1 MTKVTRTAMSSN
13 QIRLPRPSSAAVR
26 ALPYAG
32 VALLTA
38 LALAACGPASA
49 SGDSGAPAAGSTPAP
64 TGTAGAGGAAGQRQ
78 PGVNGLVAAVNG
90 STMQVQT
97 RTDQTAV
104 TWSDATT
111 FTTVAA
117 AALTDVTVGS
127 CVTVLEPAASGTA
140 TGSAGSAPA
149 TQVTAASVEVRP
161 ATNGECAAGFGG
173 AGGGAPGGPGAGA
186 TPPAGA
192 PTGAPTGTATNGTG
206 GRGGADF
213 GRRAVAGLVT
223 AVSGDTITVQETTR
237 ARGNGTTSST
247 ATASPTTTTVAV
259 TTTSSTTYTAQKA
272 GAATDV
278 AVGVCASALGKA
290 DDTGAVTATSITLR
304 PATNG
309 ACTTGFGGGPGGGR
323 GGATGT
329 ATTTGGAN
337 G

>member
-1 MTKVTRTAMSSN
+1 MRMTVFS
-13 QIRLPRPSSAAVR
+13 LPRPSRSVVR
-26 ALPYAG
+26 VVPYAG
-32 VALLTA
+32 VVVATV
-38 LALAACGPASA
+38 LALAACGPATA
-49 SGDSGAPAAGSTPAP
+49 SDGGGAPAGGSTAAP
-64 TGTAGAGGAAGQRQ
+64 TGGTGAGGAGGQRQ
-78 PGVNGLVAAVNG
+78 PGVNGLIAAVNG

-104 TWSDATT
+104 SWNDATT
-111 FTTVAA
+111 FTTVTS
-117 AALTDVTVGS
+117 AALSDVTVGT

-140 TGSAGSAPA
+140 TGSATSGPA

-161 ATNGECAAGFGG
+161 ATNGECAGGFGG
-173 AGGGAPGGPGAGA
+173 AGGPGGTVGAPGAGG
-186 TPPAGA
+186 TRPAGA

-213 GRRAVAGLVT
+213 ARRAVAGLVT
-223 AVSGDTITVQETTR
+223 AVSGDTITVQETMR
-237 ARGNGTTSST
+237 ARGDGTASST
-247 ATASPTTTTVAV
+247 ATVSPTTATVTV

-272 GAATDV
+272 GAAADV
-278 AVGVCASALGKA
+278 AVGSCASALGKA

-309 ACTTGFGGGPGGGR
+309 SCTTGFGGAGAR

>member
-1 MTKVTRTAMSSN
+1 MSIN
-13 QIRLPRPSSAAVR
+13 QIRVPRATTAAR

-32 VALLTA
+32 LAVLTA

-64 TGTAGAGGAAGQRQ
+64 TGTAGAGGAGGQRQ
-78 PGVNGLVAAVNG
+78 PGVNGLIAAVNG

-104 TWSDATT
+104 SWTDATT
-111 FTTVAA
+111 FTTVAMG
-117 AALTDVTVGS
+117 ALTDVTVGS
-127 CVTVLEPAASGTA
+127 CVTVLEPATSGTA
-140 TGSAGSAPA
+140 TGSAASAPA

-173 AGGGAPGGPGAGA
+173 GAPGAGG

-223 AVSGDTITVQETTR
+223 AVSGDSITVRETAR
-237 ARGNGTTSST
+237 ARGNGTASST
-247 ATASPTTTTVAV
+247 ATASPTTTSVTV
-259 TTTSSTTYTAQKA
+259 TTTSSTTYTAQKT

-278 AVGVCASALGKA
+278 AVGECASALGKA
-290 DDTGAVTATSITLR
+290 DDTGAVAATAITLR

-309 ACTTGFGGGPGGGR
+309 SCTTGFGGPGGGR
-323 GGATGT
+323 GGSTGT

>member
-1 MTKVTRTAMSSN
+1 MSIN
-13 QIRLPRPSSAAVR
+13 HIRVPRATSATR

-32 VALLTA
+32 LAVLTA

-49 SGDSGAPAAGSTPAP
+49 SGDSGAPVAGSTPAP
-64 TGTAGAGGAAGQRQ
+64 TGTAGAGGAGGQRQ
-78 PGVNGLVAAVNG
+78 PGVNGLIAAVNG

-104 TWSDATT
+104 SWTDATR
-111 FTTVAA
+111 FTTVAT

-127 CVTVLEPAASGTA
+127 CVTVLEPATSGTA
-140 TGSAGSAPA
+140 TGSAASAPA

-173 AGGGAPGGPGAGA
+173 GAPGAGGA
-186 TPPAGA
+186 PPAGA

-223 AVSGDTITVQETTR
+223 AVSGDTITVQETAR
-237 ARGNGTTSST
+237 ARGNGTASST
-247 ATASPTTTTVAV
+247 ATASPTTTSVTV
-259 TTTSSTTYTAQKA
+259 TTTSSTTYMAQKT

-278 AVGVCASALGKA
+278 AVGECASALGKA
-290 DDTGAVTATSITLR
+290 DDTGSVAATAITLR

-309 ACTTGFGGGPGGGR
+309 SCTTGFGGPGGAR
-323 GGATGT
+323 GGSTGT

>member
-1 MTKVTRTAMSSN
+1 MHMTLLS
-13 QIRLPRPSSAAVR
+13 LPRPSRTVLRAV
-26 ALPYAG
+26 PYAG
-32 VALLTA
+32 VAAATV
-38 LALAACGPASA
+38 LALAACGPATA
-49 SGDSGAPAAGSTPAP
+49 SGGGGAPAGGSTAAP
-64 TGTAGAGGAAGQRQ
+64 TGAAGAGGGQRQ
-78 PGVNGLVAAVNG
+78 PGVNGLIAAVSG

-104 TWSDATT
+104 SWNDTTT
-111 FTTVAA
+111 FTTVES
-117 AALTDVTVGS
+117 AALSDVIVGT

-140 TGSAGSAPA
+140 TGSATSGPA

-161 ATNGECAAGFGG
+161 ATNGECAGGFGG
-173 AGGGAPGGPGAGA
+173 AGGPGGTAGAPGAGA
-186 TPPAGA
+186 TAPAGA

-206 GRGGADF
+206 GRGGGDF
-213 GRRAVAGLVT
+213 GRRAVTGLVT
-223 AVSGDTITVQETTR
+223 AVSGDTITVQETMR
-237 ARGNGTTSST
+237 VRGDGTASST
-247 ATASPTTTTVAV
+247 ATASPTTATVTV

-290 DDTGAVTATSITLR
+290 DDTGAVTATSIMLR
-304 PATNG
+304 PTTNG
-309 ACTTGFGGGPGGGR
+309 SCTTGFGGAGGR

>member
-1 MTKVTRTAMSSN
+1 MKKVTRTAMSSN
-13 QIRLPRPSSAAVR
+13 QIRLPRPSCAAVR

-49 SGDSGAPAAGSTPAP
+49 SGGSGAPAAGSTPAP

-127 CVTVLEPAASGTA
+127 CVTVLEPATTGTA
-140 TGSAGSAPA
+140 TAGSAPA

-161 ATNGECAAGFGG
+161 ATNGDCGAGFGG
-173 AGGGAPGGPGAGA
+173 AGGGAPGAPGAGA
-186 TPPAGA
+186 TRPA
-192 PTGAPTGTATNGTG
+192 GAPTGTATNGTG

-223 AVSGDTITVQETTR
+223 AVSGDTITVQATTR
-237 ARGNGTTSST
+237 ARGNGTASST
-247 ATASPTTTTVAV
+247 ATSSPTTTTVAV

-290 DDTGAVTATSITLR
+290 DDTGAVAATSIMLR

>member
-1 MTKVTRTAMSSN
+1 
-13 QIRLPRPSSAAVR
+13 
-26 ALPYAG
+26 
-32 VALLTA
+32 
-38 LALAACGPASA
+38 
-49 SGDSGAPAAGSTPAP
+49 
-64 TGTAGAGGAAGQRQ
+64 
-78 PGVNGLVAAVNG
+78 VNGLIAAVNG

-104 TWSDATT
+104 SWNDSTT
-111 FTTVAA
+111 FTTVAS
-117 AALTDVTVGS
+117 AALSDVTVGT
-127 CVTVLEPAASGTA
+127 CVTVLGPAATGTA
-140 TGSAGSAPA
+140 TGSATSGPA

-161 ATNGECAAGFGG
+161 ATNGECAGGFGG
-173 AGGGAPGGPGAGA
+173 AGGPGGTAGAAGAGT
-186 TPPAGA
+186 TPRGGV

-213 GRRAVAGLVT
+213 GRRAVGGLVT
-223 AVSGDTITVQETTR
+223 AVTGDTITVQETMR
-237 ARGNGTTSST
+237 ARGDGTASST
-247 ATASPTTTTVAV
+247 ASASSTTATVIV

-278 AVGVCASALGKA
+278 AVGSCASALGKA

-309 ACTTGFGGGPGGGR
+309 SCTTGFGGAGGR

-329 ATTTGGAN
+329 ATTTGVAN

>member
-1 MTKVTRTAMSSN
+1 MRMTVFS
-13 QIRLPRPSSAAVR
+13 LPRPSRSVVR
-26 ALPYAG
+26 VVPYAG
-32 VALLTA
+32 VVVVAT

-49 SGDSGAPAAGSTPAP
+49 SGGGGAPAGGATAAP
-64 TGTAGAGGAAGQRQ
+64 TGGAGAGGAGGQRQ
-78 PGVNGLVAAVNG
+78 PGVNGLIAAVNG

-104 TWSDATT
+104 SWTDTTT
-111 FTTVAA
+111 FTTVTTAA
-117 AALTDVTVGS
+117 VSDVTVGT
-127 CVTVLEPAASGTA
+127 CVTVLEPPTSGTA
-140 TGSAGSAPA
+140 TGSATSGPA
-149 TQVTAASVEVRP
+149 TQLTAASVEVRP
-161 ATNGECAAGFGG
+161 ATNGECAGGFGG
-173 AGGGAPGGPGAGA
+173 AGGPGGTAGAPGGGA

-192 PTGAPTGTATNGTG
+192 PTGASTGTATTGTG

-213 GRRAVAGLVT
+213 GRRPVAGLVT
-223 AVSGDTITVQETTR
+223 AVSGDTITVQETMR
-237 ARGNGTTSST
+237 PRGDGTASST
-247 ATASPTTTTVAV
+247 PTASPTTATVTVSTTA
-259 TTTSSTTYTAQKA
+259 STTYTAQKA

-278 AVGVCASALGKA
+278 VVGVCANALGKA

-309 ACTTGFGGGPGGGR
+309 SCTTGFGGAGGR

>member
-1 MTKVTRTAMSSN
+1 MIIN
-13 QIRLPRPSSAAVR
+13 QIRVPGPTTAAR

-32 VALLTA
+32 LAVLTA
-38 LALAACGPASA
+38 LALTACGPASA

-64 TGTAGAGGAAGQRQ
+64 TGTAGAGGAGGQRQ
-78 PGVNGLVAAVNG
+78 PGVNGLIAAVNG

-104 TWSDATT
+104 SWTDATT
-111 FTTVAA
+111 FTTVATG
-117 AALTDVTVGS
+117 ALTDVTVGS
-127 CVTVLEPAASGTA
+127 CVTVLEPATSGTA
-140 TGSAGSAPA
+140 TGSAGTTPA

-173 AGGGAPGGPGAGA
+173 GAPGAGG

-192 PTGAPTGTATNGTG
+192 PTGAPTGTATNGPG

-223 AVSGDTITVQETTR
+223 AVSGDTLTVQETMR
-237 ARGNGTTSST
+237 VRGTASST
-247 ATASPTTTTVAV
+247 ATASPTTTSVTV
-259 TTTSSTTYTAQKA
+259 TTTSSTTYTAQKT

-278 AVGVCASALGKA
+278 AVGECASALGKA
-290 DDTGAVTATSITLR
+290 DDTGAVAATAITLR

-309 ACTTGFGGGPGGGR
+309 SCTTGFGGR

>member
-1 MTKVTRTAMSSN
+1 M
-13 QIRLPRPSSAAVR
+13 
-26 ALPYAG
+26 
-32 VALLTA
+32 
-38 LALAACGPASA
+38 
-49 SGDSGAPAAGSTPAP
+49 
-64 TGTAGAGGAAGQRQ
+64 
-78 PGVNGLVAAVNG
+78 
-90 STMQVQT
+90 
-97 RTDQTAV
+97 
-104 TWSDATT
+104 
-111 FTTVAA
+111 
-117 AALTDVTVGS
+117 TVGS
-127 CVTVLEPAASGTA
+127 CVTVLEPATTGTA

-173 AGGGAPGGPGAGA
+173 AGGGAPGGPGARRHSGRGA
-186 TPPAGA
+186 DRRS
-192 PTGAPTGTATNGTG
+192 TGTATNGTG

-237 ARGNGTTSST
+237 ARGNGTASST

-290 DDTGAVTATSITLR
+290 DDTGAVAATSIMLR